1 MKKFMKGCAI
11 TALILI
17 LLGLILGVSGS
28 LGNGS
33 THVSLGEIL
42 SAVTQGRISE
52 EKVDD
57 WSDGVTEQI
66 RENIGDVHY
75 DLEDNVDYDSDY
87 GVKSGKID
95 LYVLG
100 DDSQGITDL
109 QVQAGGCVMKIRV
122 SEDNCF
128 RVEADGMRKF
138 QGYVEGG
145 TMEIRGTSKASNN
158 SEGNLGGSICL
169 YVPEGYHFENTSL
182 DLGAGSLSV
191 EELQT
196 GALEANV
203 GAGKMTFEK
212 LEADQAEL
220 DCGAGQM
227 TVEELSSRV
236 AEVSVGMGSIR
247 LTGDVTERLDGE
259 CSMGE
264 LKLTLAGAQTDF
276 NYDLSC
282 GMGELKVGDDSYN
295 GLAQEKQ
302 INNNASKNMELECA
316 MGSVVVEFK

>member
-1 MKKFMKGCAI
+1 MSGAVSDI
-11 TALILI
+11 ALQMFHQ
-17 LLGLILGVSGS
+17 LLG
-28 LGNGS
+28 
-33 THVSLGEIL
+33 
-42 SAVTQGRISE
+42 
-52 EKVDD
+52 
-57 WSDGVTEQI
+57 SDALRTACVPDE
-66 RENIGDVHY
+66 
-75 DLEDNVDYDSDY
+75 
-87 GVKSGKID
+87 
-95 LYVLG
+95 
-100 DDSQGITDL
+100 TDL
-109 QVQAGGCVMKIRV
+109 TFRDRFDQTDGKHFPARNRFGG
-122 SEDNCF
+122 ECF

-145 TMEIRGTSKASNN
+145 TMEIRGTSKVSSN

-169 YVPEGYHFENTSL
+169 YVPEGYYFENTSL

-212 LEADQAEL
+212 LEADQVEL

-236 AEVSVGMGSIR
+236 AEVSVGMGSVR
-247 LTGDVTERLDGE
+247 LNGDVTERLDGE

-264 LKLTLAGAQTDF
+264 LKLTLAGTQTDF

-302 INNNASKNMELECA
+302 INNNAAKNMELECA
-316 MGSVVVEFK
+316 MGSVVVEFE

>member
-1 MKKFMKGCAI
+1 
-11 TALILI
+11 
-17 LLGLILGVSGS
+17 
-28 LGNGS
+28 
-33 THVSLGEIL
+33 
-42 SAVTQGRISE
+42 
-52 EKVDD
+52 
-57 WSDGVTEQI
+57 
-66 RENIGDVHY
+66 
-75 DLEDNVDYDSDY
+75 
-87 GVKSGKID
+87 
-95 LYVLG
+95 
-100 DDSQGITDL
+100 
-109 QVQAGGCVMKIRV
+109 MKIQV

-145 TMEIRGTSKASNN
+145 TMEICGTSKASNN

-169 YVPEGYHFENTSL
+169 YVPEGYYFENSSL

-316 MGSVVVEFK
+316 MGSVVVKFK